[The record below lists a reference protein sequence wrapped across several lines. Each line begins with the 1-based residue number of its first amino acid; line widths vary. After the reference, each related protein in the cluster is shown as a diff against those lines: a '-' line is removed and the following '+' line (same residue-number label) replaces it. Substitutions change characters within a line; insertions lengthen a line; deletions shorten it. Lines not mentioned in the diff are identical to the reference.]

1 MIPLLTYRVD
11 SVYDE
16 LMRYGWALMDAQRA
30 GTEAGMGLEY
40 LFSGGGFDI
49 SLVQADTGKYF
60 IRIYNYPETIHC
72 RRIIAVSDT
81 VPSHPWATILRI
93 STGDM
98 IRLLYGDPLTFGL
111 RLEQYKVVTALDEL

>member
-30 GTEAGMGLEY
+30 STQAGMGLEY
-40 LFSGGGFDI
+40 CFSGGGFDI
-49 SLVQADTGKYF
+49 SLMQADTGKYF
-60 IRIYNYPETIHC
+60 IRIYTYRHV
-72 RRIIAVSDT
+72 RHIIAVSDS
-81 VPSHPWATILRI
+81 VPYHSWMAILQI

-98 IRLLYGDPLTFGL
+98 IRLLYGDPLTFAM
-111 RLEQYKVVTALDEL
+111 RLKQYEIESVLEEL